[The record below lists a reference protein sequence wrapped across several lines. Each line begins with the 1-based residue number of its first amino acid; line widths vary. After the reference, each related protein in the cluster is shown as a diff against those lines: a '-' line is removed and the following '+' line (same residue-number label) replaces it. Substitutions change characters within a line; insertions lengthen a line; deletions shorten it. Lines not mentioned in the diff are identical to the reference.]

1 MYFSE
6 NFLLCHD
13 EEFPS
18 FKMMNGMSPEA
29 NFLDIS
35 PCGGVARKADYRP
48 VSRLSALH
56 FINDLE
62 MSPDKQHS
70 VSVAKSVAK
79 QS

>member
-18 FKMMNGMSPEA
+18 FKMMNGMRPEA

-35 PCGGVARKADYRP
+35 PCGRLQETRTIDQGAD
-48 VSRLSALH
+48 
-56 FINDLE
+56 
-62 MSPDKQHS
+62 
-70 VSVAKSVAK
+70 
-79 QS
+79 

>member
-18 FKMMNGMSPEA
+18 FKMMNGPEA

-35 PCGGVARKADYRP
+35 PCGRLQEKRTIDQGAD
-48 VSRLSALH
+48 
-56 FINDLE
+56 
-62 MSPDKQHS
+62 
-70 VSVAKSVAK
+70 
-79 QS
+79 